1 MRQSTTGRS
10 HRAGQ
15 LGLVRGCCLGLVLL
29 AALVIFAAVQ
39 GFRALA
45 DPNLGAA
52 PAGPAHGDSLVVM
65 AASLAGDAGT
75 QLLTGEHAVVTLSE
89 QDLTVIAQ
97 ARNPSPDRF
106 RNPQVRV
113 RDGLLVVSAQSSLGP
128 FGVTPVVRMT
138 VAFSDQSG
146 APQVSA
152 TATDYAVG
160 QLGIPQ
166 WLGDRLD
173 PRANATFNLTSLFAA
188 NPALQLLSQA
198 LECVTVRADGVHVA
212 FHRPGAIADPGRC
225 G

>member
-1 MRQSTTGRS
+1 MIAPAPRR
-10 HRAGQ
+10 RGQ
-15 LGLVRGCCLGLVLL
+15 QGLVRGCCLGLVLL
-29 AALVIFAAVQ
+29 AALAIFTAVE

-45 DPNLGAA
+45 DPDLGSP
-52 PAGPAHGDSLVVM
+52 PAGPSHGGTLVLM
-65 AASLAGDAGT
+65 AASLAGDAAT
-75 QLLTGEHAVVTLSE
+75 QLLSGSHAVIVLSE
-89 QDLTVIAQ
+89 QDLSAIAT

-113 RDGLLVVSAQSSLGP
+113 RGGQLVVSAQSSLGP
-128 FGVTPVVRMT
+128 FGVTPVVRMR
-138 VAFSDQSG
+138 VDFSDSSG
-146 APQVSA
+146 TPQVSA

-188 NPALQLLSQA
+188 NPALEVLSQA
-198 LECVTVRADGVHVA
+198 LECVTVQPDGVHVG
-212 FHRPGAIADPGRC
+212 FHRPGVSADPSRC

>member
-1 MRQSTTGRS
+1 M
-10 HRAGQ
+10 
-15 LGLVRGCCLGLVLL
+15 RGCCLGLLLL
-29 AALVIFAAVQ
+29 AALVIFSAVE

-45 DPNLGAA
+45 DPDLGSP
-52 PAGPAHGDSLVVM
+52 PAGPAHGDSLIVM

-75 QLLTGEHAVVTLSE
+75 QLLKGDHAVITLSE

-113 RDGLLVVSAQSSLGP
+113 RGGLVVVSAQSSLGP

-138 VAFSDQSG
+138 VAFSDSSG
-146 APQVSA
+146 SPQVTA

-160 QLGIPQ
+160 QLDIPQ
-166 WLGDRLD
+166 WLGERID

-188 NPALQLLSQA
+188 NPALELLSQA
-198 LECVTVRADGVHVA
+198 LDCVTVRSDGVRVG
-212 FHRPGAIADPGRC
+212 FHRPAVGTDLGRC
-225 G
+225 A